1 MARATPPSYG
11 DSVRRGAW
19 IACDGREVEKPV
31 LLSFLLAN
39 AAGAVLSFTSA
50 QLANPRPRGQPGDAR
65 YLVVFVAYLAVTG
78 VVGHDIGHR
87 IFRRASRWLSE
98 KREPTEAERR
108 AVLAVPWRYA
118 VVSFGMW
125 LGAALLFGV
134 LNARWESGLVIG
146 MRTALS
152 IVLAGLAACA
162 ATYLLIERCMR
173 PVYVHALMANEL
185 DHRHGMFGIRPRFLL
200 SWAFGSAVPLL
211 LVGVEHIGRPPG
223 FRLPASSLVFLISTG
238 VLTGGL
244 VIYAAARSVADPI
257 DAVRAALTRV
267 QADDLDV
274 EVAVDDGGEIGL
286 LQSGVNQ
293 MVEGLRERR
302 TLHDLFG
309 RHVGPEVARQALEKG
324 VALGGERREVSVLFV
339 DVVASTG
346 LAESRPPDEVVT
358 VLNALFDAVV
368 RRVGAEGGWVN
379 KFEGDGAMCV
389 FGAPD
394 AQPDHADRAL
404 RAARTVRR
412 DLLALS
418 VTHPGLDAAVGVSSG
433 SVVAGNVGAELRYEY
448 TVIGDP
454 VNEAARLTEEAKRRL
469 GRVLASDE
477 TVERAA
483 AEAVRWRVVDEM
495 LLRGRQRP
503 TLAYEPGP
511 DDSASA
517 STTSATTR
525 SASDAGSPE

>member
-1 MARATPPSYG
+1 MTGVRLGSRTASVHAR
-11 DSVRRGAW
+11 
-19 IACDGREVEKPV
+19 VETRV
-31 LLSFLLAN
+31 VLSFLLAN
-39 AAGAVLSFTSA
+39 AVGAVLSFTSA
-50 QLANPRPRGQPGDAR
+50 QLADPLVGESHDHR
-65 YLVVFVAYLAVTG
+65 YFMVFLGYLAVTG
-78 VVGHDIGHR
+78 VAGYGVAHR
-87 IFRRASRWLSE
+87 IFQRACTWLAE
-98 KREPTEAERR
+98 QRQPTEKERR
-108 AVLAVPWRYA
+108 AVLAVPWRHA
-118 VVSFGMW
+118 VVSFALW
-125 LGAALLFGV
+125 LGAAALFGV
-134 LNARWESGLVIG
+134 INARWESDVVTGV
-146 MRTALS
+146 RTALS

-162 ATYLLIERCMR
+162 AAYLLIERCMR
-173 PVYVHALMANEL
+173 PVYVHALMADEL

-211 LVGVEHIGRPPG
+211 LIGVEHMGRPAD
-223 FRLPASSLVFLISTG
+223 FELPAAGLVFLISTG

-257 DAVRAALTRV
+257 DAVRDALRRV
-267 QADDLDV
+267 QADDL
-274 EVAVDDGGEIGL
+274 EVGLAVDDGGEIGL
-286 LQSGVNQ
+286 LQSGFNR

-309 RHVGPEVARQALEKG
+309 RHVGPGVARQALEKG

-339 DVVASTG
+339 DVVGSTG

-358 VLNALFDAVV
+358 ILNSLFDAVV

-394 AQPDHADRAL
+394 AQADHADRAL
-404 RAARTVRR
+404 RAARTLRR
-412 DLLALS
+412 DLLALA

-433 SVVAGNVGAELRYEY
+433 VVVAGNVGTEQRYEY

-477 TVERAA
+477 SVERAGG
-483 AEAVRWRVVDEM
+483 EAVRWRVVDEM
-495 LLRGRQRP
+495 VLRGRQRP
-503 TLAYEPGP
+503 TLTYEPGP
-511 DDSASA
+511 DDAASA
-517 STTSATTR
+517 STASASTASAAAR

>member
-1 MARATPPSYG
+1 VTG
-11 DSVRRGAW
+11 VRRGSW
-19 IACDGREVEKPV
+19 IACDEHQVEKPV

-39 AAGAVLSFTSA
+39 AAGAVLSFASG
-50 QLANPRPRGQPGDAR
+50 QLANPPRGEAADMR
-65 YLVVFVAYLAVTG
+65 YFHLFLAYLAVTG
-78 VVGHDIGHR
+78 LVGYGVAHR
-87 IFRRASRWLSE
+87 IFRRACPWLVE
-98 KREPTEAERR
+98 QRQPTEKERR
-108 AVLAVPWRYA
+108 AVLAVPWRHA
-118 VVSFGMW
+118 VMSFAMW
-125 LGAALLFGV
+125 LGAAALFGAV
-134 LNARWESGLVIG
+134 NARWESGVVTG
-146 MRTALS
+146 VRTALS

-162 ATYLLIERCMR
+162 ATYLLVERCMR
-173 PVYVHALMANEL
+173 PVYVHALMADEL
-185 DHRHGMFGIRPRFLL
+185 DHRHEMFGIRPRFLL

-211 LVGVEHIGRPPG
+211 LVGVEHMGRPPD
-223 FRLPASSLVFLISTG
+223 FQLPAASLVFLISTG

-257 DAVRAALTRV
+257 DAVRDALTRV
-267 QADDLDV
+267 QADDLEV

-286 LQSGVNQ
+286 LQSGFNR

-309 RHVGPEVARQALEKG
+309 RHVGPGVARQALEKG
-324 VALGGERREVSVLFV
+324 VALGGERRDVSVLFV

-358 VLNALFDAVV
+358 ILNALFDAVV

-389 FGAPD
+389 FGAPE
-394 AQPDHADRAL
+394 AQADHADRAL
-404 RAARTVRR
+404 RAARTLRR
-412 DLLALS
+412 DLLALA

-433 SVVAGNVGAELRYEY
+433 NVVAGNVGTELRYEY

-477 TVERAA
+477 SVERAE

-495 LLRGRQRP
+495 ALRGRKRP
-503 TLAYEPGP
+503 TLAYEPAP

-517 STTSATTR
+517 STESAAKR
-525 SASDAGSPE
+525 SASEAGSPE

>member
-1 MARATPPSYG
+1 M
-11 DSVRRGAW
+11 
-19 IACDGREVEKPV
+19 
-31 LLSFLLAN
+31 
-39 AAGAVLSFTSA
+39 
-50 QLANPRPRGQPGDAR
+50 
-65 YLVVFVAYLAVTG
+65 
-78 VVGHDIGHR
+78 
-87 IFRRASRWLSE
+87 
-98 KREPTEAERR
+98 
-108 AVLAVPWRYA
+108 
-118 VVSFGMW
+118 
-125 LGAALLFGV
+125 
-134 LNARWESGLVIG
+134 
-146 MRTALS
+146 
-152 IVLAGLAACA
+152 
-162 ATYLLIERCMR
+162 
-173 PVYVHALMANEL
+173 
-185 DHRHGMFGIRPRFLL
+185 
-200 SWAFGSAVPLL
+200 
-211 LVGVEHIGRPPG
+211 
-223 FRLPASSLVFLISTG
+223 
-238 VLTGGL
+238 
-244 VIYAAARSVADPI
+244 
-257 DAVRAALTRV
+257 
-267 QADDLDV
+267 
-274 EVAVDDGGEIGL
+274 
-286 LQSGVNQ
+286 
-293 MVEGLRERR
+293 
-302 TLHDLFG
+302 
-309 RHVGPEVARQALEKG
+309 
-324 VALGGERREVSVLFV
+324 
-339 DVVASTG
+339 
-346 LAESRPPDEVVT
+346 
-358 VLNALFDAVV
+358 V

-404 RAARTVRR
+404 RAARTLRR

>member
-1 MARATPPSYG
+1 MTG
-11 DSVRRGAW
+11 VGRGSW
-19 IACDGREVEKPV
+19 IACDEHEVEKPV
-31 LLSFLLAN
+31 LICFLLAN
-39 AAGAVLSFTSA
+39 AAGAVLSFTSG
-50 QLANPRPRGQPGDAR
+50 QLANPPVGGETGDMG
-65 YLVVFVAYLAVTG
+65 YFHVFLAYLAVTG
-78 VVGHDIGHR
+78 FVGYVIAHR
-87 IFRRASRWLSE
+87 IFRRACRWLVE
-98 KREPTEAERR
+98 HREPTEEERQ
-108 AVLAVPWRYA
+108 AVLAVPWRHA
-118 VVSFGMW
+118 VLSFALW
-125 LGAALLFGV
+125 LGAAALFGV
-134 LNARWESGLVIG
+134 LNARWESDVASGV
-146 MRTALS
+146 RTALS

-173 PVYVHALMANEL
+173 PVYVHALQGDEV
-185 DHRHGMFGIRPRFLL
+185 DHRRGMIGIRPRFLL

-223 FRLPASSLVFLISTG
+223 FALPAASLVFLISTG

-257 DAVRAALTRV
+257 EAVRDALTRV
-267 QADDLDV
+267 RADDLDA

-286 LQSGVNQ
+286 LQSGFNR
-293 MVEGLRERR
+293 MVHGLRERR

-309 RHVGPEVARQALEKG
+309 RHVGPGVARQALEKG

-346 LAESRPPDEVVT
+346 LAETRRPDEVVT
-358 VLNALFDAVV
+358 ILNALFDAVV

-389 FGAPD
+389 FGAPEPQ
-394 AQPDHADRAL
+394 ADHANRAL
-404 RAARTVRR
+404 RAARTLRR
-412 DLLALS
+412 DLLALA

-433 SVVAGNVGAELRYEY
+433 NVVAGNVGAELRYEY

-469 GRVLASDE
+469 GRVLASE
-477 TVERAA
+477 ESVERASGEA
-483 AEAVRWRVVDEM
+483 ARWRVVDEM
-495 LLRGRQRP
+495 VLRGRRRP

-517 STTSATTR
+517 STASAATR
-525 SASDAGSPE
+525 SASDARSPE

>member
-1 MARATPPSYG
+1 VG
-11 DSVRRGAW
+11 RGSW
-19 IACDGREVEKPV
+19 IACDDREVEKPV
-31 LLSFLLAN
+31 LISFLLAN
-39 AAGAVLSFTSA
+39 AAAAVLSFTSG
-50 QLANPRPRGQPGDAR
+50 QLANPRPRGQPGDMR
-65 YLVVFVAYLAVTG
+65 YLHVFLAYLAVMG
-78 VVGHDIGHR
+78 VVGHSVVHR
-87 IFRRASRWLSE
+87 IFRRACRWLGE
-98 KREPTEAERR
+98 QRRPTEAERH
-108 AVLAVPWRYA
+108 AVLSVPWRIA

-125 LGAALLFGV
+125 VGAAALFGV
-134 LNARWESGLVIG
+134 LNGLWESGIVIG
-146 MRTALS
+146 VRTALS

-173 PVYVHALMANEL
+173 PVYVHALMADER
-185 DHRHGMFGIRPRFLL
+185 DHHHARFGIRPRFLL

-211 LVGVEHIGRPPG
+211 LVGVERIGRPPG
-223 FRLPASSLVFLISTG
+223 FELPLTSLVFLISTG
-238 VLTGGL
+238 VLTGGV

-257 DAVRAALTRV
+257 DKVRDALTRV
-267 QADDLDV
+267 HADDLDV

-286 LQSGVNQ
+286 LQSGFNR

-309 RHVGPEVARQALEKG
+309 RHVGPGVARQALERG

-339 DVVASTG
+339 DIVASTG

-394 AQPDHADRAL
+394 EQADHADRAL
-404 RAARTVRR
+404 RAARTLRR

-418 VTHPGLDAAVGVSSG
+418 VSHPGLDAAVGVSSG
-433 SVVAGNVGAELRYEY
+433 NVVAGNVGTELRYEY

-454 VNEAARLTEEAKRRL
+454 VNEAARLTEEAKHRF

-477 TVERAA
+477 SVDRAA
-483 AEAVRWRVVDEM
+483 GEAVRWRVVDEM
-495 LLRGRQRP
+495 VLRGRQRP
-503 TLAYEPGP
+503 TLAYEPAPG
-511 DDSASA
+511 DSASA
-517 STTSATTR
+517 STASAATR
-525 SASDAGSPE
+525 SASEAGAPE

>member
-1 MARATPPSYG
+1 M
-11 DSVRRGAW
+11 V
-19 IACDGREVEKPV
+19 
-31 LLSFLLAN
+31 FL
-39 AAGAVLSFTSA
+39 
-50 QLANPRPRGQPGDAR
+50 
-65 YLVVFVAYLAVTG
+65 AYLAVTG
-78 VVGHDIGHR
+78 VIGHNIGHR
-87 IFRRASRWLSE
+87 IFRRACRWLGE
-98 KREPTEAERR
+98 QRRPTEAERR

-118 VVSFGMW
+118 VLSFGMW
-125 LGAALLFGV
+125 LGAAALFGV
-134 LNARWESGLVIG
+134 LNASWESGVVIG
-146 MRTALS
+146 VRTALS

-162 ATYLLIERCMR
+162 ATYLLVERCMR
-173 PVYVHALMANEL
+173 PYVHALMADEL
-185 DHRHGMFGIRPRFLL
+185 DHRHAMFGIRPRFLL

-211 LVGVEHIGRPPG
+211 LVGVERIGRPPG
-223 FRLPASSLVFLISTG
+223 FELPMTSLVFLISTG

-244 VIYAAARSVADPI
+244 VIYVAARSVADPI
-257 DAVRAALTRV
+257 DAVRDALTRV
-267 QADDLDV
+267 HADDLDV
-274 EVAVDDGGEIGL
+274 VVAVDDGGEIGL
-286 LQSGVNQ
+286 LQSGFNR

-302 TLHDLFG
+302 TLQDLFG
-309 RHVGPEVARQALEKG
+309 RHVGPGVARQALEKG

-358 VLNALFDAVV
+358 VLNVLFDAVV

-394 AQPDHADRAL
+394 AQADHADRAL
-404 RAARTVRR
+404 RAARTLRR

-433 SVVAGNVGAELRYEY
+433 NVVAGNVGTEQRYEY

-454 VNEAARLTEEAKRRL
+454 VNEAARLTEEAKRRF

-477 TVERAA
+477 SVERAA
-483 AEAVRWRVVDEM
+483 GEAVRWRVVDEM

-511 DDSASA
+511 DDKASA
-517 STTSATTR
+517 STASAATR